1 MSDHVYRVV
10 EVVGSS
16 GKSVEAAIENAV
28 STLAKDEKH
37 LRWFEVT
44 STRGHIEHGKVSHYQ
59 VTLKIGLTLD
69 DK

>member
-1 MSDHVYRVV
+1 MSDHVYSVV

-28 STLAKDEKH
+28 STLAQGEKH